1 MTDVDILTAKTLK
14 AQGKTWAE
22 IGAQLHYAPSTIR
35 KCVRKNFAKRRR
47 RRGTQ
52 L

>member
-1 MTDVDILTAKTLK
+1 MTEIDIRTAYDLK

-22 IGAQLHYAPSTIR
+22 IGAQLYYDPDTVR
-35 KCVRKNFAKRRR
+35 KCVRKRFAKRRR
-47 RRGTQ
+47 KRGAR